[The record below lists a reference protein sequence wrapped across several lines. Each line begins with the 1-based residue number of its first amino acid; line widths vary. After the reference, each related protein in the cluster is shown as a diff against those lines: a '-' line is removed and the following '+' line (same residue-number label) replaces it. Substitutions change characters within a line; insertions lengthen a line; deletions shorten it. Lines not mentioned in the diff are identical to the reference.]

1 MATHLYTIQN
11 TPLNMDPNSIVNDN
25 SNGRWIIGTQI
36 DHTNNRGSYASKS
49 FPGLVAG
56 HTYRLTYIIAAT
68 DFESCTL
75 TPYLGNAAGTTVSG
89 DGTYTDTFVFSGTN
103 RKLRFYATGFSS
115 VSYYKLE
122 ELTTVINDTPLDVNT
137 LENHSWTLSYNPLI
151 NQWISFHSYLPNN
164 YLIHPTDFLAKTN
177 ETSIKI
183 SNSND
188 YGVFFDNNVKP
199 FIIETIFNEAKINT
213 KVFDSI
219 SVIMDT
225 YATNQDVPINEFFS
239 KGIVYTENQCSG
251 LITFNIGD
259 NITRKEKNW
268 NFNKFQDIT
277 NNLTENIFV
286 SDWNNIS
293 SSYPIDKVLNVDKL
307 DDTKPWYQR
316 GRMRDK
322 YLAVRFIENNLDSTK
337 FICKFVVNSYRASIR

>member
-1 MATHLYTIQN
+1 MATTLYTIQN

-25 SNGRWIIGTQI
+25 STGEWIIGTQI

-56 HTYRLTYIIAAT
+56 NTYRVTYTIPAT
-68 DFESCTL
+68 DFESCSL
-75 TPYLGNAAGTTVSG
+75 TPYLGDTPGATVTT
-89 DGTYTDTFVFSGTN
+89 DGTYTDTYVFSGTN
-103 RKLRFYATGFSS
+103 RKLRFYATGFLS
-115 VSYYKLE
+115 VSYYLIE
-122 ELTTVINDTPLDVNT
+122 ELVTTIDDTPIDIQT
-137 LENHSWTLSYNPLI
+137 LENNSWTLSYNPLI
-151 NQWISFHSYLPNN
+151 NQWISFHSYIPNN
-164 YLIHPTDFLAKTN
+164 YLIHPTDILLKRNDT
-177 ETSIKI
+177 TIKL
-183 SNSND
+183 SNSAE
-188 YGVFFDNNVKP
+188 YGKFFDTNVKP

-225 YATNQDVPINEFFS
+225 YDNNVPINQFFS
-239 KGIVYTENQCSG
+239 KGIIYTENQCSG
-251 LITFNIGD
+251 TIFFSIGE
-259 NITRKEKNW
+259 NVTKKERNW

-277 NNLTENIFV
+277 NSITENIFV
-286 SDWNNIS
+286 SDWDDIS
-293 SSYPIDKVLNVDKL
+293 GVYPIDKVLNVNKL

-322 YLAVRFIENNLDSTK
+322 YLAVRFIENNLDNTK